1 MANSNADGEI
11 VLGLQIAQ
19 TTQLIQSQLN
29 QLSKNL
35 SLLITGKL
43 DYAKTSSQLKKDL
56 KNLKENINL
65 IGTIDK
71 SKLKKDVQAAVS
83 QVQIAPKINTGE
95 LQKQIEKA
103 NVNLNPK
110 VEGNSELQQMGNNLD
125 SINKKSAA
133 TVASV
138 GLLNQAFRTLQRT
151 AKQMITTAA
160 ELDKQLT
167 ELRMVTGKNYE
178 DASRLVDSYNAL
190 AKELGAT
197 TAQVVDAADEWLRQ
211 GKSIAEVEQL
221 IAQSMVLS
229 KVGKMDSADATK
241 NLTSA
246 MKGYGLA
253 VDEVSGIVDKLT
265 AIDLKAAVSSADLA
279 VAMSKTASGANIAG
293 ISMDRLLGYLATI
306 QEVTQKSAETVGT
319 SVQSMI
325 ARINNIKIGKFID
338 DESGEALNDT
348 EKILNKFGIALR
360 NTEGEFRAVSD
371 VLDDVYAKWGSLTA
385 VEKSAIATAAAG
397 TRQRENFLV
406 LMENYGKA
414 LEYAEVATN
423 SEGTA
428 MKKFAA
434 YQESVEAHFNSLI
447 ASAEALSKQ
456 TFPPE
461 LLNGFID
468 AGAAVLDFLE
478 ATNLLTIALST
489 LGAALTMKGLG
500 IFGGKIKSV
509 YQSVTNLSAAFNIL
523 SRSANVKLS
532 TEQFN
537 QLLTVTKGLNAQ
549 QLKLIV
555 SNKALTTEQRIAILT
570 ASGLTQEEEQQ
581 TLAFIVIRN

>member
-1 MANSNADGEI
+1 MADVDGKI
-11 VLGLQIAQ
+11 VLGLEIAQ

-56 KNLKENINL
+56 KSLKENINL

-83 QVQIAPKINTGE
+83 QMQVAPKINTGA
-95 LQKQIEKA
+95 LQKQIEK
-103 NVNLNPK
+103 VNINPN

-167 ELRMVTGKNYE
+167 ELRMVTGQNYE

-197 TAQVVDAADEWLRQ
+197 TAQVIDAADEWLRQ

-265 AIDLKAAVSSADLA
+265 AIDLKAAVSSSDLA
-279 VAMSKTASGANIAG
+279 VAMSRTANSANIAG
-293 ISMDRLLGYLATI
+293 VGMDRLLGYLATI
-306 QEVTQKSAETVGT
+306 QEVTQKSAETVGE
-319 SVQSMI
+319 SVKSMF
-325 ARINNIKIGKFID
+325 ARINNIKLGKFID
-338 DESGEALNDT
+338 DDGESLNDT
-348 EKILNKFGIALR
+348 EKILKEFGIALR
-360 NTEGEFRAVSD
+360 DTEGDFRAVSD
-371 VLDDVYAKWGSLTA
+371 VLDELYGKWGSFTS
-385 VEKSAIATAAAG
+385 VEKSAIAVAAAG
-397 TRQRENFLV
+397 TRQRENFLPD
-406 LMENYGKA
+406 G
-414 LEYAEVATN
+414 
-423 SEGTA
+423 
-428 MKKFAA
+428 
-434 YQESVEAHFNSLI
+434 
-447 ASAEALSKQ
+447 
-456 TFPPE
+456 E
-461 LLNGFID
+461 LWQG
-468 AGAAVLDFLE
+468 
-478 ATNLLTIALST
+478 S
-489 LGAALTMKGLG
+489 
-500 IFGGKIKSV
+500 
-509 YQSVTNLSAAFNIL
+509 
-523 SRSANVKLS
+523 
-532 TEQFN
+532 
-537 QLLTVTKGLNAQ
+537 
-549 QLKLIV
+549 
-555 SNKALTTEQRIAILT
+555 
-570 ASGLTQEEEQQ
+570 
-581 TLAFIVIRN
+581 

>member
-265 AIDLKAAVSSADLA
+265 AIDLKAAVSSSDLA
-279 VAMSKTASGANIAG
+279 
-293 ISMDRLLGYLATI
+293 L
-306 QEVTQKSAETVGT
+306 
-319 SVQSMI
+319 
-325 ARINNIKIGKFID
+325 
-338 DESGEALNDT
+338 
-348 EKILNKFGIALR
+348 
-360 NTEGEFRAVSD
+360 
-371 VLDDVYAKWGSLTA
+371 
-385 VEKSAIATAAAG
+385 
-397 TRQRENFLV
+397 
-406 LMENYGKA
+406 
-414 LEYAEVATN
+414 
-423 SEGTA
+423 
-428 MKKFAA
+428 
-434 YQESVEAHFNSLI
+434 SLI
-447 ASAEALSKQ
+447 H
-456 TFPPE
+456 
-461 LLNGFID
+461 I
-468 AGAAVLDFLE
+468 
-478 ATNLLTIALST
+478 
-489 LGAALTMKGLG
+489 
-500 IFGGKIKSV
+500 
-509 YQSVTNLSAAFNIL
+509 
-523 SRSANVKLS
+523 
-532 TEQFN
+532 
-537 QLLTVTKGLNAQ
+537 
-549 QLKLIV
+549 
-555 SNKALTTEQRIAILT
+555 
-570 ASGLTQEEEQQ
+570 
-581 TLAFIVIRN
+581 